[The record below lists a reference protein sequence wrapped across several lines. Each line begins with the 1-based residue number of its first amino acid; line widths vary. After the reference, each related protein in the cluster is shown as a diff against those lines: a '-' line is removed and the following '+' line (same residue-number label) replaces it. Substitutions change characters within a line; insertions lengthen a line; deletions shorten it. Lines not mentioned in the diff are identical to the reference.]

1 MKYKSIFDIIGP
13 VMVGPSS
20 SHTAGA
26 VRLGHLARKIFGRE
40 PKQVK
45 ITFYGSFAETYKGH
59 GTDVAVIS
67 GLLDMA
73 PDNAEIPNGFEI
85 AKAHGLKVS
94 IDTSDDPVEFPNTLR
109 LILEDTDGTLDFTGI
124 SIGGG
129 MVEATEINGFEV
141 KIDDENPALLI
152 EYIDKAGVIARIT
165 ARLAIENINISTM
178 TVSRR
183 ARGSDALMV
192 ISTDQKVP
200 DETVES
206 MMKVPGIAMVT
217 PME

>member
-1 MKYKSIFDIIGP
+1 VKYKSIFDIIGP

-40 PKQVK
+40 PKRVG

-67 GLLDMA
+67 GLLDMS
-73 PDNAEIPNGFEI
+73 PDNPDIPDGIDI
-85 AKAHGLKVS
+85 ARSHG
-94 IDTSDDPVEFPNTLR
+94 IDMTIGTSDDAVDFPNTVR
-109 LILEDTDGTLDFTGI
+109 LSLEDDEGKLDFTGI

-152 EYIDKAGVIARIT
+152 EYIDKAGIIARIT
-165 ARLAIENINISTM
+165 ARLAVENINISTM

-183 ARGSDALMV
+183 SRGADALMV